1 MSLEDWEN
9 AMRRIEE
16 DSAVLQT
23 IEAVTGASR
32 DRTATVVAALRDA
45 IDGLFLDGYT
55 IFAPPFSLTYASD
68 PVAPV
73 FAERIDDASDADIE
87 AWHLGDMKAT
97 AQWLGIPLPVYLR
110 HPVASDLRVLIDLFD
125 ALGIDDADGP
135 EGMEVVAIAEA
146 WFDTFAEERR
156 YRLSSVGLE
165 RDLEA
170 WVVHH
175 TECLLAIGYDVQ
187 LKRQQFVLPD
197 RRRPDLVFDLVE
209 SDGSPG
215 TLIVEL
221 KATGG
226 YLEAVDQ
233 LIGYLDA
240 FRSQGLAN
248 GVLRGLLVADGFPPD
263 VLQYA
268 DEQGIDTATLA
279 ELGYRKHLAVLPVT
293 TPHPSPLGRPTTAD
307 RTVTMTEESEADVP
321 AYYLAWGPNP
331 YDHRAYES
339 DAPTPKPFLR
349 LTARSLSEP
358 VIDVEPVGIPGWEH
372 KSALEHLA
380 EGPLTPRELGLRF
393 GRSCCL
399 LPANAAAERQ
409 DAARSTTRSAERRVA
424 PWRSARRVAP
434 RRSAPERD
442 SVSKVPVENMSA
454 TEVASIHTVLFSD
467 QPALA
472 NDPTHATPA
481 VWIIGETGLPPSQIS
496 SVGRSPVALALT
508 AWAEHEARR
517 GQTVGQ
523 IIETFSGIH
532 TEVVEGRIPPAPP
545 GPSHV
550 RDLIGADE
558 DLIPLLEETTTLNV
572 QAMEA
577 ATAFMRAAGRVREH
591 LTYLPPRELAN
602 WLRRTP
608 EELQGDDELPDYIDA
623 AADALEGLSAVL
635 LGGDVPSNYN
645 GHAGEFVEDAARIF
659 TSVARRLGHI
669 APL

>member
-1 MSLEDWEN
+1 MSLEDTEN

-16 DSAVLQT
+16 DIAVLQT

-32 DRTATVVAALRDA
+32 ERTATVVAALRDA

-73 FAERIDDASDADIE
+73 FAARIDDASDADIE
-87 AWHLGDMKAT
+87 AWNLGDMEAT

-110 HPVASDLRVLIDLFD
+110 HPVASDLRVLIDLLD

-135 EGMEVVAIAEA
+135 EGMEAVAIAEA
-146 WFDTFAEERR
+146 WFDTFAQERR

-233 LIGYLDA
+233 LVGYLDA
-240 FRSQGLAN
+240 FRSLGLAN
-248 GVLRGLLVADGFPPD
+248 GVLRGLLVADGFPHD

-268 DEQGIDTATLA
+268 DERGIDTATLA
-279 ELGYRKHLAVLPVT
+279 ELGYRKHLAGLPVT
-293 TPHPSPLGRPTTAD
+293 TPHPSPLERPTTTD
-307 RTVTMTEESEADVP
+307 RTDIMTEGTKADVP
-321 AYYLAWGPNP
+321 AYYLAWGPSP

-339 DAPTPKPFLR
+339 DAPTPEPFLR
-349 LTARSLSEP
+349 LTARSLSDA
-358 VIDVEPVGIPGWEH
+358 VIEVEPVGLPGWEH
-372 KSALEHLA
+372 EDALKHLS

-393 GRSCCL
+393 GGSCYL

-409 DAARSTTRSAERRVA
+409 NAARDTTRSSQRRVA
-424 PWRSARRVAP
+424 S
-434 RRSAPERD
+434 RRSAPEGE
-442 SVSKVPVENMSA
+442 SVSKVPVEDMSA
-454 TEVASIHTVLFSD
+454 TEVASIHTILFSD

-496 SVGRSPVALALT
+496 FVGRSPVALALT

-523 IIETFSGIH
+523 IIETFRGIH
-532 TEVVEGRIPPAPP
+532 TEVVEGRIPPAPS
-545 GPSHV
+545 GPSLV
-550 RDLIGADE
+550 SDLIGADQ
-558 DLIPLLEETTTLNV
+558 DLIPLSEETTALNV
-572 QAMEA
+572 QTMEA
-577 ATAFMRAAGRVREH
+577 ATAFMRAAGMLRKH

-608 EELQGDDELPDYIDA
+608 EELQGDDELPDHIHA
-623 AADALEGLSAVL
+623 AADALEGLSTVL
-635 LGGDVPSNYN
+635 VGVDVPSNYD
-645 GHAGEFVEDAARIF
+645 GHAREFLQDAARIF

-669 APL
+669 APR